1 MSVEIDVRGLSCPIP
16 VVKTKNAMGKNPS
29 DTITVLLESQVS
41 KENVLR
47 LAENQ
52 GYTSTVE
59 QTGNEYKLILEPD
72 TKK

>member
-1 MSVEIDVRGLSCPIP
+1 MSLEIDVRGLSCPIP
-16 VVKTKNAMGKNPS
+16 VVKTKKVMEKSPAE
-29 DTITVLLESQVS
+29 TIVVLLETEVS

-59 QTGNEYKLILEPD
+59 QAGNDYKLILQPGS
-72 TKK
+72 K

>member
-16 VVKTKNAMGKNPS
+16 VVKTKKAMENNPS

-52 GYTSTVE
+52 GYASAVE
-59 QTGNEYKLILEPD
+59 QTGNEYKLILEPA
-72 TKK
+72 KK